1 MQRNTENLDFGSS
14 RDPGGRIIPVP
25 PNPNQKKITTVH
37 QFGRRGR
44 DKVVVQKRY
53 LETGLEGYP
62 GLEE

>member
-14 RDPGGRIIPVP
+14 RDPGGRIIP
-25 PNPNQKKITTVH
+25 PNPNQKNITTVH

-53 LETGLEGYP
+53 IETGLEGDP